1 MCSFPAISEHLLV
14 VDPIEMKK
22 TEEKDRLE
30 PKRENKSISNAI
42 HPLSNVKNNLIFQYF
57 KDFIDNGIQPRK
69 REITTFMTKHDIRDM
84 AWTDIKRKV
93 KSKIALAI
101 KKKETKEQKMER
113 RLRLK
118 EKQDG
123 EISKMKAKIGSNIS
137 F

>member
-1 MCSFPAISEHLLV
+1 
-14 VDPIEMKK
+14 
-22 TEEKDRLE
+22 
-30 PKRENKSISNAI
+30 
-42 HPLSNVKNNLIFQYF
+42 
-57 KDFIDNGIQPRK
+57 
-69 REITTFMTKHDIRDM
+69 MTKHDIRDM

-137 F
+137 H